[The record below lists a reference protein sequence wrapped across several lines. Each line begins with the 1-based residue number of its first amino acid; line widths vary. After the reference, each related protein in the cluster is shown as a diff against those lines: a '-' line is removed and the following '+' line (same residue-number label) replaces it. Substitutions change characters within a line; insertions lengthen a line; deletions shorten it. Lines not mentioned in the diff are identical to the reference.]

1 MKVLVPGVLLW
12 IGSFTVFAQTP
23 SLRFEEKPAS
33 KELALYWGDTLLTRY
48 CFYDSVMKPVLFP
61 VNTPSGITVTRG
73 YPLDPRPGE
82 RVDHPHHI
90 GLWLNYQYVN
100 GFDFWNNSTAIAPD
114 KRRSYGT
121 VVHDRI
127 VRKEAKDNTAFVET
141 SAQWKR
147 PDKLTLLIE
156 TTRYNFTVD
165 GSTFIIDRITTL
177 RALSEDADM
186 RDIKDGLLGLRVTR
200 ELELPSNESVNYVD
214 GNGNITEVPAINN
227 EGVTGNYLSSEGLT
241 GEKVWGTRGTWVSLS
256 GKKNNKDIS
265 VTILDHP
272 GNPGFPTY
280 WHARGYGLFA
290 ANPIAPSSFDKKQ
303 KPMNLVIRKGEAVT
317 FRFRVVVH
325 EGEVTRQHIESWA
338 NAFNRLN

>member
-1 MKVLVPGVLLW
+1 
-12 IGSFTVFAQTP
+12 
-23 SLRFEEKPAS
+23 
-33 KELALYWGDTLLTRY
+33 
-48 CFYDSVMKPVLFP
+48 
-61 VNTPSGITVTRG
+61 
-73 YPLDPRPGE
+73 
-82 RVDHPHHI
+82 
-90 GLWLNYQYVN
+90 
-100 GFDFWNNSTAIAPD
+100 
-114 KRRSYGT
+114 
-121 VVHDRI
+121 

-272 GNPGFPTY
+272 RNPGFPTY